1 MHSVCLAVA
10 GSVSF
15 GRDMHRRLSHPF
27 DLQTIVGGTGK
38 LSGAQGFVRASGT
51 FSTINGGISEYVGSV
66 CLR

>member
-1 MHSVCLAVA
+1 
-10 GSVSF
+10 
-15 GRDMHRRLSHPF
+15 MHRRLSHPF